1 MYYLEKPLKKLT
13 RTNTQKC
20 YRRKGILKETFMQPT
35 GMKPGRGGAG
45 GGGAQKTNTERTKG
59 KTQTSVLTYQ

>member
-20 YRRKGILKETFMQPT
+20 YRIKGILKETFMQPT
-35 GMKPGRGGAG
+35 GMKG
-45 GGGAQKTNTERTKG
+45 GGTKN
-59 KTQTSVLTYQ
+59 KYRENKR

>member
-20 YRRKGILKETFMQPT
+20 YRIKGILKETFMQPT
-35 GMKPGRGGAG
+35 GMKG
-45 GGGAQKTNTERTKG
+45 GGTQKTNTEKTKG